1 MPHTLE
7 LGRRVELVSMDTHHQ
22 DITIALYQQQRGG
35 ASEYL
40 IHTYSSKPGV
50 LDRIE
55 FLRLAAATLGG
66 MQRVG
71 DRLRFTCGAPHLAA
85 ARRLFLEVCKLPTNP
100 ETVYP
105 RPLHVFDKKCNA
117 EVHVQQPNGAVGFSI
132 RAETADNARLD
143 AIAAG
148 LKKLG
153 QLNDQ
158 LAFDC
163 GLPHPE
169 LLGLLLPRALNVRAI
184 LREEEMASTRG
195 VLAPPSA
202 QK

>member
-7 LGRRVELVSMDTHHQ
+7 LGRRVELVSMDPHHQ
-22 DITIALYQQQRGG
+22 DITIALYQQKRDD
-35 ASEYL
+35 AFEYL
-40 IHTYSSKPGV
+40 IHTYSTKPGAA
-50 LDRIE
+50 DRIE
-55 FLRLAAATLGG
+55 FLGLAAATLGG
-66 MQRVG
+66 MQRIG
-71 DRLRFTCGAPHLAA
+71 DRLRFTCGAEHLAA

-100 ETVYP
+100 GTVLP
-105 RPLHVFDKKCNA
+105 RPLHIFDKKCNA
-117 EVHVQQPNGAVGFSI
+117 EVHVHPNGAAGFQI
-132 RAETADNARLD
+132 HAETADNARLD
-143 AIAAG
+143 AISAG